1 MFRLF
6 RKRSSVRQEFDDRF
20 MQLLQ
25 ELKEEWEQARELE
38 ELVRDYDEQVI
49 AKRKI
54 AESKYFYMFKE
65 AKERNI
71 RLNRRF

>member
-6 RKRSSVRQEFDDRF
+6 RKRSVRQEFDERF
-20 MQLLQ
+20 MTLMY

-65 AKERNI
+65 ARERNI

>member
-6 RKRSSVRQEFDDRF
+6 RKHSVRQEFDDRF
-20 MQLLQ
+20 MELLQ

-38 ELVRDYDEQVI
+38 ELVRDYDEHVI

-65 AKERNI
+65 ARERNI

>member
-20 MQLLQ
+20 MDLLQ

-38 ELVRDYDEQVI
+38 ELAVI
-49 AKRKI
+49 TMNK
-54 AESKYFYMFKE
+54 
-65 AKERNI
+65 
-71 RLNRRF
+71 